1 MRSRRMASHL
11 PRDLQATEVGH
22 HEVDH
27 QYIGLEDLDE
37 LAGLKP
43 GSGLGYYAKIL
54 LPLQEQPQTLAENVT
69 ITCND
74 NGHAHG
80 VCF

>member
-1 MRSRRMASHL
+1 
-11 PRDLQATEVGH
+11 
-22 HEVDH
+22 
-27 QYIGLEDLDE
+27 LDE

-43 GSGLGYYAKIL
+43 GSGLGYHAKIL